1 MHPDPRRSP
10 PSSPAS
16 PAARIIAEEP
26 ARPGGGVSRLSTAL
40 IAYFAG
46 QPFRRI
52 LAVWL
57 TTALVSAEILAQLF
71 NTVLGFH
78 QPPEAVAVVTLLV
91 TVFVS
96 LPLISFGSDIVYR
109 LDRLW
114 QRRSETEARFRDG
127 VDSMVDGVV
136 MADRGH
142 RVVLWNKAF
151 ERLFP
156 RLAPRLA
163 PGMELAEMAALM
175 AQFYGAFTD
184 ASVRA
189 RRARELIDGYARLD
203 QAHDEV
209 FDERIVMVVHSRT
222 SEGGTV
228 SVYRDVTQ
236 AHQREAELAA
246 AKAEAE
252 RASLAKS
259 AFLANMSHELRTPL
273 NAVIGYS
280 EMLLDDA
287 QDDGIGDERIADVRR
302 IHTAGSHLLA
312 LVNDVLDLSK
322 VEAGRMEVEAGP
334 IDIDSFIAEVV
345 STAQPLVARNGNE
358 LRVTRE
364 AGLGSMVGDATKL
377 RQVLLNLL
385 SNAAKFTRNGHIG
398 LAVRRERTPEGD
410 WISFA
415 VSDTGIGIDGGTLA
429 KLFTAF
435 TQADASTRNAYGGT
449 GLGLALS
456 QGLCQL
462 MGGEITVDSEVGRG
476 SRFTMRLPL
485 TSAGDTA
492 RGSVPA
498 ARAVV

>member
-1 MHPDPRRSP
+1 LDPDPRPSP
-10 PSSPAS
+10 LSSTADPAS
-16 PAARIIAEEP
+16 RIIAEEP
-26 ARPGGGVSRLSTAL
+26 MGTGGGVHRLSTAL

-46 QPFRRI
+46 QPFRRVLI
-52 LAVWL
+52 VWL
-57 TTALVSAEILAQLF
+57 ATALVWAESLAQLF
-71 NTVLGFH
+71 NIVLGYH
-78 QPPEAVAVVTLLV
+78 QPVEAVAVVTFLTTLLV
-91 TVFVS
+91 G
-96 LPLISFGSDIVYR
+96 LPLISFGSDIIYR

-114 QRRSETEARFRDG
+114 QRRSESEARFRDG

-136 MADRGH
+136 IADRH
-142 RVVLWNKAF
+142 YRVVLWNHAF

-156 RLAPRLA
+156 RVAPRLA
-163 PGMELAEMAALM
+163 PGMRLAEMAALM
-175 AQFYGAFTD
+175 AECYGAFTD
-184 ASVRA
+184 PSVRA
-189 RRARELIDGYARLD
+189 RRARALVEGYATLD
-203 QAHDEV
+203 EAREEV

-228 SVYRDVTQ
+228 SVYRDVTE

-280 EMLLDDA
+280 EMLLEDA
-287 QDDGIGDERIADVRR
+287 EDGCSDERIADVRR

-322 VEAGRMEVEAGP
+322 VEAGRMEVEAAP
-334 IDIDSFIAEVV
+334 IDIDRFLAEVV

-358 LRVTRE
+358 LQVTRE
-364 AGLGSMVGDATKL
+364 AGLGGMVGDATKL

-385 SNAAKFTRNGHIG
+385 SNAAKFTRKGQIG
-398 LAVRRERTPEGD
+398 LAVRRERAPDRD
-410 WISFA
+410 WVRFA
-415 VSDTGIGIDGGTLA
+415 VSDTGIGIDPATLD

-435 TQADASTRNAYGGT
+435 TQADASIRRGYGGT

-456 QGLCQL
+456 RGLCRL
-462 MGGEITVDSEVGRG
+462 MGGDILVESAVGRG
-476 SRFTMRLPL
+476 SCFTMR
-485 TSAGDTA
+485 
-492 RGSVPA
+492 VPA
-498 ARAVV
+498 AGAGATVVDSVSASGD

>member
-209 FDERIVMVVHSRT
+209 FDERIVMVGAFANL
-222 SEGGTV
+222 GG
-228 SVYRDVTQ
+228 RDRLRLPRRDAGPSARGGARRGQ
-236 AHQREAELAA
+236 GGGGAGEPRQ
-246 AKAEAE
+246 
-252 RASLAKS
+252 S

-280 EMLLDDA
+280 EMLLEDA
-287 QDDGIGDERIADVRR
+287 QADG
-302 IHTAGSHLLA
+302 TATSASPMCGASTSPASHLLA

-334 IDIDSFIAEVV
+334 IDSTASLPKWS

-364 AGLGSMVGDATKL
+364 AGLGIMDRRCHQAAPGAAQSAEQRG
-377 RQVLLNLL
+377 QV
-385 SNAAKFTRNGHIG
+385 HP
-398 LAVRRERTPEGD
+398 ERPY
-410 WISFA
+410 
-415 VSDTGIGIDGGTLA
+415 
-429 KLFTAF
+429 
-435 TQADASTRNAYGGT
+435 RP
-449 GLGLALS
+449 
-456 QGLCQL
+456 C
-462 MGGEITVDSEVGRG
+462 R
-476 SRFTMRLPL
+476 
-485 TSAGDTA
+485 
-492 RGSVPA
+492 A
-498 ARAVV
+498 ARADADGAGSVSRSATPASASAPRPWPSSSPPSPRPTPRRAAPMAAPGLAWP